1 MVLNLD
7 FNSDKSIY
15 VQIKEEITK
24 AIASGELKINESL
37 PSVRS
42 MAENIGVNLHTVNKS
57 YNELKEEGFL
67 NIDRRKGAIVAQ
79 LPMKIDNTTRQ
90 KNKLDLELL
99 VAKSYLSG
107 ISKEEFLSLSSS
119 LFDKYEVKYYPGQKE
134 EIDTDPM

>member
-24 AIASGELKINESL
+24 SIASGELKINESL

-119 LFDKYEVKYYPGQKE
+119 LFDKYEVKYYE
-134 EIDTDPM
+134 

>member
-107 ISKEEFLSLSSS
+107 ISKEEFLSLSSN
-119 LFDKYEVKYYPGQKE
+119 LFDKYEVKYYE
-134 EIDTDPM
+134 

>member
-119 LFDKYEVKYYPGQKE
+119 LFDKYELKYYE
-134 EIDTDPM
+134 

>member
-67 NIDRRKGAIVAQ
+67 NIYRRKGAIVAQ

-119 LFDKYEVKYYPGQKE
+119 LFDKYEVKYYE
-134 EIDTDPM
+134 

>member
-1 MVLNLD
+1 RFFMVLNLD

-119 LFDKYEVKYYPGQKE
+119 LFDKYEVKYYE
-134 EIDTDPM
+134 

>member
-119 LFDKYEVKYYPGQKE
+119 LFAS
-134 EIDTDPM
+134 MR